1 MVSVKEIV
9 QAKGNRMQSIENFY
23 VLGDADKIRERI
35 DFYLLNHDFK
45 SLSNFSQN
53 LTVAINEIKEVA
65 ISTIDAQI
73 ILAGGDDILFYV
85 PCEKYRKELVQN
97 LQQVFLDITGVTISF
112 GIGKSIE
119 SAYINL
125 RRAKS
130 SKNNKIVE
138 EVII

>member
-1 MVSVKEIV
+1 MVSVKEIA
-9 QAKGNRMQSIENFY
+9 QAKGNRMQNMENFY
-23 VLGDADKIRERI
+23 VLGDADKIREKI

-65 ISTIDAQI
+65 ISSIDAQI

-119 SAYINL
+119 TAYINL
-125 RRAKS
+125 RKAKS